1 MCRKP
6 LSRNLGIDMSDE
18 ALRRAVEKQNKV
30 NRLIMEFGKY
40 RREEKPRITI
50 LKETLDELRQ
60 YVEELR
66 RNYAFESRGGL
77 V

>member
-6 LSRNLGIDMSDE
+6 LSRNLGIDVSDE

-30 NRLIMEFGKY
+30 NRLIMEFGEY